1 VQTPD
6 WKSVLD
12 VATERALAHLT
23 GLPERPVGARAGAA
37 ELRAALA
44 GPLPATGVDPATVV
58 ADLAAGADPGIVAS
72 TGGRYFG
79 FVIGGAVPASVGADW
94 LASAWDQNSGGYAV
108 SPAIMV
114 IEETAA
120 AWLVELL
127 RLPADVSTG
136 FVTGGQVANTVGL
149 AAARHAVLRRTGW
162 DVEVEG
168 LVGAPRITVLA
179 GDDRHATVDRALR
192 LLGLGTGSVCRVATD
207 AAGRMRPDALTAALA
222 GATGPTIVATQ
233 FGEIHTGALDPVGEL
248 ADIAHEHGA
257 WVHVDGAIGLW
268 ARASRRLDEL
278 TAGLE
283 RADSWSTDGHKW
295 LNVPYDC
302 GIVFCAD
309 SAAHRAS
316 MSISA
321 DYLSISDDD
330 TRDALD
336 WNPELSRRARSVP
349 VYAALRSLGSDGV
362 AELVDRSCALARRF
376 ADGLRGTPGVEV
388 LNDVVLNQVMVRFG
402 DDDAVTDEVIRR
414 VQEDGTCWVGGSTW
428 RGERVMRISVVNWS
442 TTRAMSTR
450 AARRSCGASRRS
462 PFPRDPPRCSAQQV
476 GQLLRRVPQQLVP
489 LGAVDGELRV
499 VVPGVGRRQRGDRGA
514 YVGCRLSVVDVHRRD
529 PRQGHRLGQRDAG
542 PGPEAG
548 RDRAVG
554 DVGGEHGA
562 HGLRVGG
569 LGEQA

>member
-1 VQTPD
+1 MD
-6 WKSVLD
+6 EL
-12 VATERALAHLT
+12 LASAGRT
-23 GLPERPVGARAGAA
+23 AAIFRAGLA
-37 ELRAALA
+37 EQRVAPDIDMAALRTA
-44 GPLPATGVDPATVV
+44 LGGPLPTAPVAPEQVIAELVAAAEPGLMATAGPRFFGFVVGGSLPAATA
-58 ADLAAGADPGIVAS
+58 ADVLAAGWDQCAFNAVLSPAAAVAEEIAGTWLKHLLGLPAS
-72 TGGRYFG
+72 
-79 FVIGGAVPASVGADW
+79 ASVG
-94 LASAWDQNSGGYAV
+94 
-108 SPAIMV
+108 
-114 IEETAA
+114 
-120 AWLVELL
+120 
-127 RLPADVSTG
+127 
-136 FVTGGQVANTVGL
+136 FVGGGQEANTVGL
-149 AAARHAVLRRTGW
+149 ACGRHAVLADVGW
-162 DVEVEG
+162 DVETAG
-168 LVGAPRITVLA
+168 LQGAPKVRIIASVE
-179 GDDRHATVDRALR
+179 RHATVDRSLR
-192 LLGLGTGSVCRVATD
+192 LLGFGSDAVEPVA
-207 AAGRMRPDALTAALA
+207 ARPDGAIDVGDLA
-222 GATGPTIVATQ
+222 RVLASRPSAPTVVCLQ
-233 FGEIHTGALDPVGEL
+233 VGNVNTGACDDLRSAVSVARG
-248 ADIAHEHGA
+248 HGA

-414 VQEDGTCWVGGSTW
+414 VQEDGTCWVGGSAW

-442 TTRAMSTR
+442 TDASDVDASL
-450 AARRSCGASRRS
+450 AAIL
-462 PFPRDPPRCSAQQV
+462 RCFAEV
-476 GQLLRRVPQQLVP
+476 AVP
-489 LGAVDGELRV
+489 A
-499 VVPGVGRRQRGDRGA
+499 
-514 YVGCRLSVVDVHRRD
+514 
-529 PRQGHRLGQRDAG
+529 
-542 PGPEAG
+542 
-548 RDRAVG
+548 
-554 DVGGEHGA
+554 
-562 HGLRVGG
+562 
-569 LGEQA
+569 